1 MLRVFA
7 VLLLS
12 LGFALLS
19 GALLMLSL
27 VSLLSFKPLGWVM
40 FGGAWLLVPLLGP
53 ALWRAAHRLAQT
65 TGNWAWGLAGVAV
78 FLTPAVLGAALQ
90 FCLGV
95 WSRQWGLHQVGE
107 MLVMA
112 VLSAVLAALA
122 WRLRMRFAKFD
133 PVDFA
138 VWAAVLGMALL
149 LSLVQ

>member
-1 MLRVFA
+1 MLRVLA

-27 VSLLSFKPLGWVM
+27 MSLLSFKPLGWVM
-40 FGGAWLLVPLLGP
+40 FGGAWLVVQ
-53 ALWRAAHRLAQT
+53 LAQT

-78 FLTPAVLGAALQ
+78 FLTPAVLSAALQ
-90 FCLGV
+90 FGLGV

-112 VLSAVLAALA
+112 ALSAVLAALA
-122 WRLRMRFAKFD
+122 WRLRMRFAQFD
-133 PVDFA
+133 PVDFV